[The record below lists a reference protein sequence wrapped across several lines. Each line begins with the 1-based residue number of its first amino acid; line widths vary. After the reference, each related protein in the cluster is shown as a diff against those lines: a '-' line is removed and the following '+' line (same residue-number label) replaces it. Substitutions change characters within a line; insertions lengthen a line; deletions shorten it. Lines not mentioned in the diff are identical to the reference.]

1 MAKGYLIASIDVHDP
16 ENYRAYVELS
26 SAAAAQY
33 GGRFLVRG
41 GRSEQLEGSQ
51 RSRQA
56 ILEFES
62 YEVASAYY
70 RSPEYQDA
78 IARRLPFSSADIVV
92 VEGVHDGLRTALVM
106 KTTP

>member
-26 SAAAAQY
+26 GAAAGRY

-51 RSRQA
+51 RSRHA
-56 ILEFES
+56 VLEFES
-62 YEVASAYY
+62 YEAASAYY
-70 RSPEYQDA
+70 RSAEYQDV
-78 IARRLPFSSADIVV
+78 ITHRLPFSSADIVV
-92 VEGVHDGLRTALVM
+92 VEGLG
-106 KTTP
+106 